1 MSVLI
6 VGSCRPD
13 RQDRIIYVESWRRV
27 ADAVEAIDQNAVAH
41 LKYGPKWNGCS
52 LRPRHWR
59 ALPARNQALTV
70 AAGKEPRQCTFEL
83 IDETANK
90 APSPM
95 RR

>member
-6 VGSCRPD
+6 VRQD
-13 RQDRIIYVESWRRV
+13 RQDRITDIESWRRV
-27 ADAVEAIDQNAVAH
+27 ADAVEAIDQKAVAY

-52 LRPRHWR
+52 LRPRHWER
-59 ALPARNQALTV
+59 FQHGIKLLQWRPEKA
-70 AAGKEPRQCTFEL
+70 PRHCTFEL